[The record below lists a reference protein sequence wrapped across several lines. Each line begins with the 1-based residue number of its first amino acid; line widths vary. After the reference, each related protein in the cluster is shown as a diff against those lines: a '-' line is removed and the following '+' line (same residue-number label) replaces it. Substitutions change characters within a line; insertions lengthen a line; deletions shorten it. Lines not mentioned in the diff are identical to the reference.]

1 MKISANKSS
10 YAFCRVADDLVDNAS
25 SEQEAADWIRK
36 LEKFLDMAY
45 TPVHK
50 PTNAIQ
56 SQTPPNQ
63 LKFANPTTVDPE
75 KVQHQTEIQQHIT
88 ANFPP
93 KAQSALQ
100 LLPTSLLSPQPLYDL
115 LKGFETDLLFPAEP
129 FASTSKFPIQT
140 ERDLEQ
146 YAERVAGTVAELCLE
161 LVFHH
166 SPSRNT
172 ITEEEKKSLIAAG
185 GRMGVALQYVNIAR
199 DIRVDAKIGRVYIP
213 ETWLKEEG
221 LTSKSLLALMRQR
234 MDSEVEGA
242 LGQVVSKN
250 MEVVERLMSKLLNK
264 AFEIYQEARPALD
277 RLPKEA
283 GKPMTVAVESYME
296 IGRVLR
302 VSGTK
307 GFQTGKG
314 RATVPKVR
322 RIGVAWKVLNG
333 WSI

>member
-1 MKISANKSS
+1 M
-10 YAFCRVADDLVDNAS
+10 DNAS
-25 SEQEAADWIRK
+25 SDAEAADWINK
-36 LEKFLDMAY
+36 LQKYLDTAY

-50 PTNAIQ
+50 PSSNDSINTK
-56 SQTPPNQ
+56 TPPNQ
-63 LKFANPTTVDPE
+63 LKFGNPSTVDPE
-75 KVQHQTEIQQHIT
+75 KTQQQTEVQQHIT

-115 LKGFETDLLFPAEP
+115 LKGFETDLLFPKEP
-129 FASTSKFPIQT
+129 FSPTSKFPIQT
-140 ERDLEQ
+140 ERDLEL

-161 LVFHH
+161 FVFHH
-166 SPSRNT
+166 SPQRGL
-172 ITEEEKKSLIAAG
+172 ITEEEKKSLVAAG

-213 ETWLKEEG
+213 EIWLKEEG
-221 LTSKSLLALMRQR
+221 MTSELLLALMRQR
-234 MDSEVEGA
+234 MDSGVEGA
-242 LGQVVSKN
+242 LGQVVGKN
-250 MEVVERLMSKLLNK
+250 MEVVERLMSKLLDK
-264 AFEIYQEARPALD
+264 AFEIYEEARPALD

-302 VSGTK
+302 VQGTK

-314 RATVPKVR
+314 RATVPKMR
-322 RIGVAWKVLNG
+322 RLGVAWKVLNG